1 LKRHYRPDQNARF
14 LLNITPETAQW
25 KYISFKVAKLSPNE
39 IIEADTGTEEVVIVP
54 LAGRGKLLFNGET
67 HELTRKDLFREL
79 ADIAYLPPRTK
90 YKLEAIESF
99 EVAIGGAPA
108 EGKLPAR
115 IIRRNQIPSVVRGGA
130 NAKRGV
136 CTLADSDELTER
148 LVVYEIHTPS
158 GNWSSF
164 PPHRHDTRDHS
175 SYHEETYYY
184 RFLPENG
191 FAIQRI
197 YTRDTDLDVA
207 IPVQHGDVVLI
218 HEGYHPV
225 VKASGTNAYYLDSW
239 PGDVRKISAA
249 NDFSL
254 RLGEQSKNWE
264 GNPIEIPLKS

>member
-1 LKRHYRPDQNARF
+1 MKRHYRPDYNSRF
-14 LLNITPETAQW
+14 LLNITPEMAQW
-25 KYISFKVAKLSPNE
+25 KYISFKVARLAPGQM
-39 IIEADTGTEEVVIVP
+39 IEADTATEEVAIVP
-54 LAGRGKLLFNGET
+54 LVGRGKLSFNGET

-90 YKLEAIESF
+90 YKLEAIGPF

-108 EGKLPAR
+108 QGKLPAR
-115 IIRRNQIPSVVRGGA
+115 IIRRDQVPSAVRGGA

-136 CTLADSDELTER
+136 STLADSDELTER

-164 PPHRHDTRDHS
+164 PPHRHDTRDQS

-184 RFLPENG
+184 RFLPEDG

-225 VKASGTNAYYLDSW
+225 VKAPGTNAYYLNFLA
-239 PGDVRKISAA
+239 GDVRKISAV
-249 NDFSL
+249 NDPHYDWV
-254 RLGEQSKNWE
+254 SKNWQ
-264 GNPIEIPLKS
+264 GNPIEIPLKG